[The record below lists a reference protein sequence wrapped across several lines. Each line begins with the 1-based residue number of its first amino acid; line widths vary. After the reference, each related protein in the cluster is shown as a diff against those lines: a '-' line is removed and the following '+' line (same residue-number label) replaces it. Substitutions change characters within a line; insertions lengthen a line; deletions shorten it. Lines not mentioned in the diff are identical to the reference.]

1 MTQSIVEIRLT
12 RNLRYKLTYMRIFED
27 YLATDPNPEVAEL
40 LRSLIHAQQ
49 SAIGPVSRYLRRLD
63 VQVQDLEL
71 DERLLNHASGRE
83 DVRSQLRF
91 IYDGLRRAVSWYK
104 TQLVDKEM
112 AADPELRTVLF
123 ELGETDAAQLWRV
136 EAVMAI
142 LRIPVNVKEKD
153 WDQERAQSDYDE
165 DWRPRLVEDVGR
177 RGSWKGE
184 HAPHWPRPSRYRRKD
199 SSDR

>member
-12 RNLRYKLTYMRIFED
+12 RNLRYKLTYIKVFET
-27 YLATDPNPEVAEL
+27 YLESDPRPEVAGAL
-40 LRSLIHAQQ
+40 KSLIQAQQ

-71 DERLLNHASGRE
+71 DQRLLNHASGRD

-91 IYDGLRRAVSWYK
+91 IHDGLKRAVSWYK

-112 AADPELRTVLF
+112 VTDPDLQAVLL
-123 ELGETDAAQLWRV
+123 ELGEVDAAQLWRL
-136 EAVMAI
+136 EAVMTM
-142 LRIPVNVKEKD
+142 LRIPVDVKEKD
-153 WDQERAQSDYDE
+153 YDQQRAQPDYDE

-177 RGSWKGE
+177 GTWKGE
-184 HAPHWPRPSRYRRKD
+184 HSPQWPRPSRYRRKGG
-199 SSDR
+199 SSR

>member
-12 RNLRYKLTYMRIFED
+12 RNLRYKLTYIKVFED
-27 YLATDPNPEVAEL
+27 YLELNPGPTVAEVL
-40 LRSLIHAQQ
+40 KSLIQAQQ
-49 SAIGPVSRYLRRLD
+49 SAIGPVSRYLRRLN
-63 VQVQDLEL
+63 VQVQDLDL
-71 DERLLNHASGRE
+71 DQRLLNHAASRE

-91 IYDGLRRAVSWYK
+91 IHDGLRRAVSWYK

-112 AADPELRTVLF
+112 VADPELQAVLL

-142 LRIPVNVKEKD
+142 LRIPANVKEKEY
-153 WDQERAQSDYDE
+153 DQQRAQPEYDE

-177 RGSWKGE
+177 ATWKADE
-184 HAPHWPRPSRYRRKD
+184 SPQWPRPSRYRRRD
-199 SSDR
+199 SSSR